1 MSSLAPTS
9 ETANK
14 NVELVVADDANPNNL
29 IGQHQTLDV
38 GLAAEGLAPLLQSF
52 HGLLQTVFNLMQLL
66 PTGNAFAHNG
76 RSLLGYSVQSSNKQI
91 TRSFNNK

>member
-9 ETANK
+9 ETANNK
-14 NVELVVADDANPNNL
+14 VELVVADGANPNNL

-52 HGLLQTVFNLMQLL
+52 HGLLQTVSNLMQLL
-66 PTGNAFAHNG
+66 PMGTPLLAMAVRCWDIRFKQTDHAFLH
-76 RSLLGYSVQSSNKQI
+76 K
-91 TRSFNNK
+91 

>member
-9 ETANK
+9 ETANNK
-14 NVELVVADDANPNNL
+14 VELVVADGANPNNL

-52 HGLLQTVFNLMQLL
+52 HGLLQIVSNLMQLL
-66 PTGNAFAHNG
+66 PMGNAFAHNG
-76 RSLLGYSVQSSNKQI
+76 RSLLGYSVQTN
-91 TRSFNNK
+91 RSRVPSTTSKY